1 MLNQLRLAWAYRY
14 FILSSI
20 RNDLFTRFTRSKLGS
35 VWALVNPLVMVAIY
49 AVVLSAVLSAKLPG
63 IDNPYAYAIYLTSGT
78 MGWTLFSEVLTRC
91 LGLFTGNADLIKK
104 MSFPKITLPL
114 IVLGSSLVNSVFLFA
129 AILVIFAFL
138 GHFPGPE
145 ILWVPVLQIVT
156 ALMAIGVGIIVGVL
170 NVFLRD
176 IEQVVPILLQLLF
189 WFTPIVYPAS
199 VVPAALRPWMNLNP
213 VYPLISGY
221 HDVLTFQRSPDPT
234 ALAVTVVGALVLMAV
249 GLFLV
254 LRASPEMADVL

>member
-35 VWALVNPLVMVAIY
+35 IWALVNPLVMVAIY
-49 AVVLSAVLSAKLPG
+49 AVVLSAVISAKLPG
-63 IDNPYAYAIYLTSGT
+63 INNPYAYAIYLTSGI

-91 LGLFTGNADLIKK
+91 LSLFTGNADLIKK

-114 IVLGSSLVNSVFLFA
+114 IVLGSCLVNSVFLFA
-129 AILVIFAFL
+129 AILVVFAFL
-138 GHFPGPE
+138 GHFPGLE

-170 NVFLRD
+170 NVF
-176 IEQVVPILLQLLF
+176 
-189 WFTPIVYPAS
+189 
-199 VVPAALRPWMNLNP
+199 
-213 VYPLISGY
+213 
-221 HDVLTFQRSPDPT
+221 
-234 ALAVTVVGALVLMAV
+234 
-249 GLFLV
+249 
-254 LRASPEMADVL
+254 